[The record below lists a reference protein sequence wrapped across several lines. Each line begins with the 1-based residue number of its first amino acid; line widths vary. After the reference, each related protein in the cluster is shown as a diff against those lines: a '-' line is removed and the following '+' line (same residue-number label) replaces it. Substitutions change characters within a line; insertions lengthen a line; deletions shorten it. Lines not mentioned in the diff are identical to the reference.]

1 MSLKALLT
9 ILFCISSPFLYAQEL
24 KNFDFYYSHP
34 QVSQEAKEYY
44 AGMYSV
50 NSSEKAYNVM
60 DSAFTQN
67 DETRPFYIYLVCKM
81 LGEAD
86 DKMLS
91 DLSIICR
98 YVAEIHPTTLM
109 AVLYAGRNYVEDKY
123 KTIWAK
129 RISTEIRVACDQD
142 LMDCFKL
149 SRTTAI
155 QACTETQKQR
165 LEVLYNMVRKDLNLF
180 QQG

>member
-9 ILFCISSPFLYAQEL
+9 ILFCISSF
-24 KNFDFYYSHP
+24 
-34 QVSQEAKEYY
+34 
-44 AGMYSV
+44 G
-50 NSSEKAYNVM
+50 
-60 DSAFTQN
+60 N
-67 DETRPFYIYLVCKM
+67 DAAADGDDGTFV

-91 DLSIICR
+91 ELSIICR
-98 YVAEIHPTTLM
+98 YVVEIHPATLM
-109 AVLYAGRNYVEDKY
+109 AVLYAGRNYVDDKY
-123 KTIWAK
+123 KAIWAN
-129 RISTEIRVACDQD
+129 RISTEIRVTCDQD
-142 LMDCFKL
+142 LMDCYKL